1 MDIPINVEDDLH
13 NRVHYIPWLDNIVKQ
28 EAYGLGCT
36 ICVCG
41 LTLSVMSNKKI
52 VSKINNISTRISHIY
67 PFFSANNDDKSSLL
81 TRTMVYK

>member
-41 LTLSVMSNKKI
+41 LTLSVMSN
-52 VSKINNISTRISHIY
+52 ISTRISHIY